1 MLARCSRQNLN
12 FRIVFHAAVEFV
24 VFFVRYR
31 DAAVGPV
38 FLQVFFADK
47 TPAVFHAVDFNQP
60 ARAFALCCRV
70 GFVGFVG
77 VGNTEVF
84 MVAAIGIALIDA
96 VFSFGCF
103 AVAFKLFMPDRL
115 LAQRNGLGFQQPAL
129 RVGRHGA
136 LAFMHDQSVDNCI
149 FRQRRFAWRSNG
161 CRGTNRRDKP
171 KHRSGDSQKYDCRQA
186 DFQPDFHLSDG
197 LTKL

>member
-24 VFFVRYR
+24 DFLVRYR

-47 TPAVFHAVDFNQP
+47 PPAVFHAVDFNQP
-60 ARAFALCCRV
+60 ARTFALCRRV

-77 VGNTEVF
+77 VGNAEVF
-84 MVAAIGIALIDA
+84 VLAAVGITFIDA
-96 VFSFGCF
+96 VFSFGRF

-115 LAQRNGLGFQQPAL
+115 FAQRNRIGF
-129 RVGRHGA
+129 
-136 LAFMHDQSVDNCI
+136 
-149 FRQRRFAWRSNG
+149 
-161 CRGTNRRDKP
+161 
-171 KHRSGDSQKYDCRQA
+171 
-186 DFQPDFHLSDG
+186 
-197 LTKL
+197 